1 MLKLRCNL
9 FIALVLAVLPLAASL
24 ISDGG
29 SVKLQLGHTLL
40 SVHVSSLAAIH
51 TSDMGTDHRQD
62 ATDAATAAAK
72 ISLHEEQQ
80 LSDLLYRKSMR
91 SSRSTLSPASPSLH
105 SLGVQQGDKQFFVSF
120 CTRTDLRTLVA
131 LHNFAGR
138 RVIAHVQGGLYVA
151 VGGDD
156 FAAKAR
162 RFPGVAW
169 VS

>member
-1 MLKLRCNL
+1 ML
-9 FIALVLAVLPLAASL
+9 AALPLAASL
-24 ISDGG
+24 ISDSG
-29 SVKLQLGHTLL
+29 SVKFQLGHTLL
-40 SVHVSSLAAIH
+40 SVHASSLAAAH
-51 TSDMGTDHRQD
+51 TGNMGTDHRQD
-62 ATDAATAAAK
+62 VTDASTAAAK
-72 ISLHEEQQ
+72 VSFHEEQQ
-80 LSDLLYRKSMR
+80 LSDLLYRKSVR
-91 SSRSTLSPASPSLH
+91 SRRSTLSAASPSLH

-138 RVIAHVQGGLYVA
+138 RVIAHVQGSLYVA
-151 VGGDD
+151 VGGDG